1 LDEDIFQNIV
11 SRTLSSFEN
20 RENDP
25 QFVFS
30 DQVARS
36 LYGDNI
42 RRVPAT
48 TEAVKSM
55 DRVRA
60 LEIYKERFADAS
72 DFTFTIVGSFTEEEI
87 RPYLEQY
94 LAALPTLDRKDEA
107 KDLGIVEPAKGF
119 EKVVHKGKEEKV
131 SVQLRYIG
139 DYNYSET
146 ENLKFDALESVLSIK
161 LIERL
166 REEESGVYGVGARG
180 SSNKYPTNRYSF
192 MIGFGTGP
200 SKYQALINS
209 ALDEVQKVKTNGPS
223 QTDLDK
229 FVIEQRRQLE
239 INLRENGFWMN
250 QISSAYRNEEDPT
263 YILRYIDELE
273 KLTVDDIKEVANK
286 YLQDDRLFKF
296 ILLPEEVK

>member
-1 LDEDIFQNIV
+1 
-11 SRTLSSFEN
+11 
-20 RENDP
+20 
-25 QFVFS
+25 
-30 DQVARS
+30 
-36 LYGDNI
+36 
-42 RRVPAT
+42 
-48 TEAVKSM
+48 
-55 DRVRA
+55 
-60 LEIYKERFADAS
+60 
-72 DFTFTIVGSFTEEEI
+72 
-87 RPYLEQY
+87 
-94 LAALPTLDRKDEA
+94 
-107 KDLGIVEPAKGF
+107 
-119 EKVVHKGKEEKV
+119 
-131 SVQLRYIG
+131 
-139 DYNYSET
+139 
-146 ENLKFDALESVLSIK
+146 
-161 LIERL
+161 
-166 REEESGVYGVGARG
+166 
-180 SSNKYPTNRYSF
+180 